1 LKKSKP
7 VKKSS
12 AKPAKA
18 KAKALPKKAKPSQKV
33 APKLKKPAKAAKAVK
48 PAKSK
53 APVKAAKPAA
63 KKVAAKAPAKKAV
76 KPAKPVKAATKAPAK
91 KAAAPAPKAK
101 APVGAKPVSPV
112 KEAPKPVKAAPVV
125 KEVAAPVVKPAK
137 VKGEKLSKAEK
148 AAAAAAPAEAFPALD
163 PSVKRPAKPF
173 FLEVKPGVERVIKRG
188 DKSAASPVLDIQAR
202 RKGPAA
208 EESSEELAERI
219 ERELQSQSFL
229 KRNRMRPQLCTKC
242 GINAVAPRFTIDRE
256 LGYCDPCAEI
266 LHLGETKEARRMEF
280 NLALKKDDPEAEA
293 APIEGPP
300 ADLED
305 EPLPDD
311 LVD

>member
-1 LKKSKP
+1 MKKSKP
-7 VKKSS
+7 VKKPS

-18 KAKALPKKAKPSQKV
+18 KAKALPKKAKPAQKV

-53 APVKAAKPAA
+53 TPAKAAKPLA
-63 KKVAAKAPAKKAV
+63 KKPAAKAPVKKPV
-76 KPAKPVKAATKAPAK
+76 KPAKPVKAAAKVPAK

-101 APVGAKPVSPV
+101 APVGTKPASPV
-112 KEAPKPVKAAPVV
+112 KEAAKPVKPAPVV
-125 KEVAAPVVKPAK
+125 KEVAAPVATPAK
-137 VKGEKLSKAEK
+137 VMGEKLSKAEK

-266 LHLGETKEARRMEF
+266 LHLGETKEARRREF
-280 NLALKKDDPEAEA
+280 NLALKKEEGAEA
-293 APIEGPP
+293 AVDEVEEPSPDEV
-300 ADLED
+300 ED
-305 EPLPDD
+305 VPDD
-311 LVD
+311 VE

>member
-1 LKKSKP
+1 MKKSKP
-7 VKKSS
+7 VKKSPA
-12 AKPAKA
+12 AKPKKA
-18 KAKALPKKAKPSQKV
+18 TAKALPKKAKPVKKA
-33 APKLKKPAKAAKAVK
+33 APTLKKPAAK
-48 PAKSK
+48 
-53 APVKAAKPAA
+53 PVKSV
-63 KKVAAKAPAKKAV
+63 KVKASAPAKKAV
-76 KPAKPVKAATKAPAK
+76 AKAASKPAAKAPIKKVAKPVAKVAPK
-91 KAAAPAPKAK
+91 KTAAPIAPVKAK
-101 APVGAKPVSPV
+101 APVKEVAVKAVKVAPV
-112 KEAPKPVKAAPVV
+112 KEVV
-125 KEVAAPVVKPAK
+125 APVVKPVKAEKPAK
-137 VKGEKLSKAEK
+137 PEKLSKAEK
-148 AAAAAAPAEAFPALD
+148 AAKAAAAAAPAEIFPALD

-280 NLALKKDDPEAEA
+280 NLALKKEEGADGEA
-293 APIEGPP
+293 AVDEVEGPSP
-300 ADLED
+300 DEVED
-305 EPLPDD
+305 IPDD
-311 LVD
+311 VE

>member
-1 LKKSKP
+1 MKKKP
-7 VKKSS
+7 VKKT
-12 AKPAKA
+12 APAK
-18 KAKALPKKAKPSQKV
+18 KAAPKKAKPAASRRHEAAGKRTNHVPAKKPAKKV
-33 APKLKKPAKAAKAVK
+33 APKLKKPVAKAKKPAKPVAKTAAKAKAKAAPKKV
-48 PAKSK
+48 
-53 APVKAAKPAA
+53 VKAAKPA
-63 KKVAAKAPAKKAV
+63 
-76 KPAKPVKAATKAPAK
+76 KPVKPVATKKIAPPAKTKAPAK
-91 KAAAPAPKAK
+91 EVAVKAAKI
-101 APVGAKPVSPV
+101 VPV
-112 KEAPKPVKAAPVV
+112 KEAP
-125 KEVAAPVVKPAK
+125 PAK
-137 VKGEKLSKAEK
+137 VPKVKPEKLTKAEKAAK
-148 AAAAAAPAEAFPALD
+148 AAAAAAPAEIFPALD

-280 NLALKKDDPEAEA
+280 NLALKKEDPEAEA
-293 APIEGPP
+293 APIDGPP

-305 EPLPDD
+305 EPLPED

>member
-1 LKKSKP
+1 MKAAAVEKTEKP
-7 VKKSS
+7 G
-12 AKPAKA
+12 
-18 KAKALPKKAKPSQKV
+18 
-33 APKLKKPAKAAKAVK
+33 KAAKV
-48 PAKSK
+48 SK
-53 APVKAAKPAA
+53 ADKA
-63 KKVAAKAPAKKAV
+63 
-76 KPAKPVKAATKAPAK
+76 
-91 KAAAPAPKAK
+91 
-101 APVGAKPVSPV
+101 
-112 KEAPKPVKAAPVV
+112 
-125 KEVAAPVVKPAK
+125 
-137 VKGEKLSKAEK
+137 K
-148 AAAAAAPAEAFPALD
+148 AAAAAPTEIFPALD

-188 DKSAASPVLDIQAR
+188 DKSAASQVVDIQAR

-256 LGYCDPCAEI
+256 LGYCDACAEI

-280 NLALKKDDPEAEA
+280 NLSLKKDDPEADAEGGA
-293 APIEGPP
+293 IEGPP